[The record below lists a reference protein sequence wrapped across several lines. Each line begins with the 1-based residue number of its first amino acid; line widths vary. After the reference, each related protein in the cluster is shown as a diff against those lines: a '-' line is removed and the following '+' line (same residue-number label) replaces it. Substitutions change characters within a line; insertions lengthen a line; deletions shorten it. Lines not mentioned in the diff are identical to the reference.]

1 MKITSFKQVKHI
13 YITQTKYFHQD
24 YFKAFELSYEPVNMG
39 QKKKK
44 PYTGVY
50 LLVCFNILDQG
61 NRKIHSGSIQ
71 MINAFCIPL

>member
-39 QKKKK
+39 QKK
-44 PYTGVY
+44 T
-50 LLVCFNILDQG
+50 NHIQG
-61 NRKIHSGSIQ
+61 
-71 MINAFCIPL
+71 FTF

>member
-44 PYTGVY
+44 TIYRGLPFS
-50 LLVCFNILDQG
+50 LF
-61 NRKIHSGSIQ
+61 
-71 MINAFCIPL
+71 